1 MTKNVKIAIAI
12 GSGLAVGF
20 GGWYLYQYMQKRNEA
35 AKLAGSTPPDAPKP
49 APTPAPTPVTTP
61 VYEPTPAPIY
71 LSGHKPLKFNPK
83 LEQQVATADQSQN
96 TASSFNGQE
105 MVTRYQRPFWTVGG

>member
-20 GGWYLYQYMQKRNEA
+20 GGWYLYQYIQKRNEA
-35 AKLAGSTPPDAPKP
+35 KKLAGSTQPDAVKP
-49 APTPAPTPVTTP
+49 APSIQLAPNATEQSLAGAKPKKPIIKISPDATTQSLASQ
-61 VYEPTPAPIY
+61 TK
-71 LSGHKPLKFNPK
+71 SG
-83 LEQQVATADQSQN
+83 
-96 TASSFNGQE
+96 FNGQE

>member
-12 GSGLAVGF
+12 GSGLAVGV
-20 GGWYLYQYMQKRNEA
+20 GGWYLYQYIQKRNEA
-35 AKLAGSTPPDAPKP
+35 AKLAGRTEPNTNKP

-61 VYEPTPAPIY
+61 VYTPTPAPIY

-83 LEQQVATADQSQN
+83 LNPIAIADQSQN
-96 TASSFNGQE
+96 LDSSFNGQE
-105 MVTRYQRPFWTVGG
+105 MVSRYQHPFWTVGG